1 MVIYMIFHGILI
13 VSLLFIF
20 NKWIDDST
28 LIDICLYSLLLE
40 LIISS
45 FSLIYIYMSNYT
57 FMLNIGKIFSDN
69 FFFNIYLNFYFDEI
83 SNVFF
88 FILDFALIICFYFLI
103 EYYEYDSNSTG
114 IILLSS
120 MFSHTALWFFCV
132 YDLFLLF
139 FFWELI
145 SLISFFLIQY
155 WCFRLPSYKA
165 SMKVFVISQLGDIPF
180 FFFFFLLISRF
191 STTDL
196 FEIQG
201 QLFFLSFEYIQLFNL
216 NFFLN
221 FGCFLSLLLIFA
233 IFLKS
238 AQFFFYPWLL
248 DAMEA
253 PVPISAQLHSS
264 TLVIIGFYIFFRF
277 QNIVVL
283 NELSSLFLLF
293 FGFFSVICSSIL
305 GFFQNDGKKLLA
317 CSTASQLGYVILG
330 LGLCYYE
337 ESLLMLMFCCCNKA
351 FTFVWFG
358 ILIDKFNGLSDMRI
372 IGGVFSLTWFE
383 HMGILISLCNFTIVP
398 GVFSW
403 QIKSLFIKGQ
413 YSFSFFLLK
422 YCFDILLVTWFFTS
436 LYLIYLYISLFLKP
450 CRQFLQNTNFLN
462 YKFSIFNFSFNYKS
476 NSIIVLLVLVFILKF
491 SKSFF
496 FSNNKLIRFSLSRI
510 KQFFFFLKNLHF
522 LYLDHS
528 FLFFFLVLL
537 FYCFRSFLYFHLF
550 LILLDLIVFFYIMT
564 FFFLIFLLFSLL

>member
-1 MVIYMIFHGILI
+1 MIFHGILI

-20 NKWIDDST
+20 SKWVDDSS
-28 LIDICLYSLLLE
+28 LIDICLYSLLVE
-40 LIISS
+40 LLVAS
-45 FSLIYIYMSNYT
+45 FSLVYIYMSN
-57 FMLNIGKIFSDN
+57 FAFILNLGKVFSDN

-88 FILDFALIICFYFLI
+88 FILDFSLIICFYFLI

-120 MFSHTALWFFCV
+120 MFSHAALWFFCV
-132 YDLFLLF
+132 YDIFLLF

-145 SLISFFLIQY
+145 SLICFFLIQY

-165 SMKVFVISQLGDIPF
+165 SIKVFVVSQLGDIPF

-196 FEIQG
+196 FEIQS
-201 QLFFLSFEYIQLFNL
+201 QLFFLSFEYIQFFNF
-216 NFFLN
+216 NFFFN
-221 FGCFLSLLLIFA
+221 FGCFLSFLLVFA

-277 QNIVVL
+277 QNIIIM
-283 NELSSLFLLF
+283 NESACFFLLF
-293 FGFFSVICSSIL
+293 FGFFSVVCSSVL

-317 CSTASQLGYVILG
+317 CSTASQLGYVVLG
-330 LGLCYYE
+330 LGLSYYE
-337 ESLLMLMFCCCNKA
+337 EARLMLMFCCCNKA
-351 FTFVWFG
+351 FTFIWFG

-403 QIKSLFIKGQ
+403 QIKSLFLKGQ
-413 YSFSFFLLK
+413 FSFNFFLLK

-450 CRQFLQNTNFLN
+450 CRQFLRSTSLLNYNFTILNYNFNYKCNSVLVLLSLIFILNFSKVFFIKKNSFRFFRFLKNSNFFFFNERLSFFISWSFFLLLLLSFFILLFSEFFIFSFIFDTNFLN
-462 YKFSIFNFSFNYKS
+462 
-476 NSIIVLLVLVFILKF
+476 
-491 SKSFF
+491 SFF
-496 FSNNKLIRFSLSRI
+496 FYSD
-510 KQFFFFLKNLHF
+510 FFFYN
-522 LYLDHS
+522 
-528 FLFFFLVLL
+528 
-537 FYCFRSFLYFHLF
+537 FYNF
-550 LILLDLIVFFYIMT
+550 
-564 FFFLIFLLFSLL
+564 